1 MIGKARTCN
10 SGQTQDGKPW
20 SGQVS
25 KHDPAILFDPRVQF
39 PRAVA
44 KRCGPDSYDQLVTDP
59 APLEHA
65 TQCQGLGQAA
75 AGEGQALRA
84 AFNVAGQGCT
94 RFAVPRQAVLRKA
107 KSSRP
112 APDGDHADRD
122 LRKQQ
127 FGDCLAGS
135 GAALPPFKQVR
146 QIPPRLTAQGTHRV
160 RGR

>member
-10 SGQTQDGKPW
+10 SGQAQDGKPW

-127 FGDCLAGS
+127 FSDCLHGP
-135 GAALPPFKQVR
+135 GAALPPFKQV
-146 QIPPRLTAQGTHRV
+146 
-160 RGR
+160 

>member
-84 AFNVAGQGCT
+84 ALNVAGQGCT

-107 KSSRP
+107 KSSGP
-112 APDGDHADRD
+112 AADGDHADRD

-127 FGDCLAGS
+127 FSDCLHGP
-135 GAALPPFKQVR
+135 GAALPTFKQVR
-146 QIPPRLTAQGTHRV
+146 QIPPRSTAPGTHRV

>member
-10 SGQTQDGKPW
+10 SGQAQDRKPR
-20 SGQVS
+20 SGQFA

-44 KRCGPDSYDQLVTDP
+44 RRCRPDSYDQLVTDP

-65 TQCQGLGQAA
+65 TQRQGLGQAA

-84 AFNVAGQGCT
+84 ALNVAGQGCT

-112 APDGDHADRD
+112 APDRDHADRD

-127 FGDCLAGS
+127 FSDCLPSS
-135 GAALPPFKQVR
+135 GAALPPFKQV
-146 QIPPRLTAQGTHRV
+146 
-160 RGR
+160 